1 MNMNT
6 SVTTAPGWVLI
17 KEALEGIKAVQVYA
31 TREEAMDA
39 FKQVTKK
46 LKTTNCKSSYKACE
60 AAVMDKDQT
69 VYIVQQTS
77 DAVKLDDKMVWSVNQ
92 SIFFNPGDVP
102 AKYEWRHQFATKEEA
117 VKLYNK
123 QLELYKE
130 QAARNPE
137 IEINYTKS
145 GLGALICKNGV
156 PVVDLFCESSLIGQ
170 YSKVGV
176 IVLDSVYEGK

>member
-1 MNMNT
+1 MNMEKNQN
-6 SVTTAPGWVLI
+6 APGWVFYI
-17 KEALEGIKAVQVYA
+17 EALEGIQEVKTYA
-31 TREEAMDA
+31 TREEAMKA
-39 FKQVTKK
+39 FKQEIKFIRTG
-46 LKTTNCKSSYKACE
+46 NCKDSYKACE
-60 AAVMDKDQT
+60 AAAMDMDKT
-69 VYIVQQTS
+69 VYVVQKVE

-117 VKLYNK
+117 VEHYNE
-123 QLELYKE
+123 QLERYKE

-156 PVVDLFCESSLIGQ
+156 PVVDLFCESQLIGQ

>member
-1 MNMNT
+1 MNT

-77 DAVKLDDKMVWSVNQ
+77 DAVKLDDKMVWSVNH
-92 SIFFNPGDVP
+92 SIFFDTDGMPP
-102 AKYEWRHQFATKEEA
+102 AMFEWRHQFATKEEA
-117 VKLYNK
+117 VKLYK
-123 QLELYKE
+123 ERLKLYQE
-130 QAARNPE
+130 QADRNPE
-137 IEINYTKS
+137 IEIIPTVS
-145 GLGALICKNGV
+145 GLGALILKNNK
-156 PVVDLFCESSLIGQ
+156 PVVDLFCESHMIGQ
-170 YSKVGV
+170 VNNIGTV
-176 IVLDSVYEGK
+176 ILDAI